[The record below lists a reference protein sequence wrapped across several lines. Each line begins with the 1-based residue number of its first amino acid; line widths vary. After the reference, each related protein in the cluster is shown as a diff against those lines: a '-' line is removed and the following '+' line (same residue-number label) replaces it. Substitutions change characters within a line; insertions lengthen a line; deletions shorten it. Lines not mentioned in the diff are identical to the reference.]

1 MNESILMTGCAA
13 DAEAALVLKRLRG
26 EMETH
31 FPSFFRARIRP
42 DGFCPPLEEEL
53 AAAALLLRGAEEIA
67 GPLKPACMIPCGRG
81 GVLKA
86 LWDLGETLSSGM
98 EITIRKIPI
107 RQETVEICE
116 YCDIDPY
123 YADTSGSLLIAVHDP
138 DALLVKL
145 RGARIPAAVIGAAV
159 PGKARLIR
167 YPGHVRCLDK
177 PRKYL

>member
-98 EITIRKIPI
+98 EISIRKIPI

-116 YCDIDPY
+116 YFDMDPY
-123 YADTSGSLLIAVHDP
+123 YSDTGAALLIASGEGH
-138 DALLVKL
+138 ALCEAL
-145 RGARIPAAVIGAAV
+145 RREGIPAALIGV
-159 PGKARLIR
+159 TTSSRARTVQ
-167 YPGHVRCLDK
+167 YPGHLRYLDRFAA
-177 PRKYL
+177 P